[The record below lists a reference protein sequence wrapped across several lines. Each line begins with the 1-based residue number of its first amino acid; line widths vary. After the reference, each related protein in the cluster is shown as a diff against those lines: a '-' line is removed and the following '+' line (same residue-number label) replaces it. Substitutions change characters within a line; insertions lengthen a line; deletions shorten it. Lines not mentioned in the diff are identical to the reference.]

1 MHISNEGGLR
11 DYSARLLAGTGLDGD
26 DAEAVSS
33 GTRTDTRPRRTH
45 DSTVLTDTSRLY
57 RPDSVPERAAAAA
70 AAMRDGW
77 AVAAQTAGQS

>member
-1 MHISNEGGLR
+1 MHTSNEGGLR
-11 DYSARLLAGTGLDGD
+11 NYSARLLAETGLNGD

-33 GTRTDTRPRRTH
+33 GTRTD
-45 DSTVLTDTSRLY
+45 
-57 RPDSVPERAAAAA
+57 VPERAATAA